1 MTNEFAAAVHAM
13 LLLYFRSG
21 CQKSDALAKG
31 ACTNPARMR
40 MIVAKLKKAGL
51 VETREGAEGGC
62 FFLKSPEKVTL
73 EQICRAVGSVPVSV
87 PRRNGD
93 YDRDCMVASGMA
105 ELMDGLYTR
114 MNDACY
120 SLLGGMTLADLT
132 ERILKSSSGQVVPC
146 GGKTEKRPD
155 LF

>member
-13 LLLYFRSG
+13 LLLYFKSG
-21 CQKSDALAKG
+21 CQKSDTLAKS

-62 FFLKSPEKVTL
+62 FFLRSPEEVTL
-73 EQICRAVGSVPVSV
+73 AEICRAVGSVPVSV
-87 PRRNGD
+87 PKRTGD
-93 YDRDCMVASGMA
+93 FDRDCMVASGMSA
-105 ELMDGLYTR
+105 LMDGVYVQ

-120 SLLGGMTLADLT
+120 SLLGNMTLADMA
-132 ERILKSSSGQVVPC
+132 RQIRKD
-146 GGKTEKRPD
+146 R
-155 LF
+155 

>member
-13 LLLYFRSG
+13 LLLYFKSG
-21 CQKSDALAKG
+21 CQKSDALAKS

-62 FFLKSPEKVTL
+62 FFVRSPEEVTL

-87 PRRNGD
+87 PRRSGD
-93 YDRDCMVASGMA
+93 YDRDCMAASGMA
-105 ELMDGLYTR
+105 ELMEGLYSR
-114 MNDACY
+114 INDTCY
-120 SLLGGMTLADLT
+120 ALLGSMTLADLA
-132 ERILKSSSGQVVPC
+132 EQICEKNAGRSLPC
-146 GGKTEKRPD
+146 GAEAV
-155 LF
+155 